1 MLRVL
6 AKAVNQIAPAGLGA
20 GGCDN
25 GFDTPAAQQGNGE
38 TADAARAAIR
48 RDIEDGYEM
57 MTRFLNSMQSDA
69 ESRRRNT
76 RR

>member
-1 MLRVL
+1 WEVL
-6 AKAVNQIAPAGLGA
+6 EALERR
-20 GGCDN
+20 D
-25 GFDTPAAQQGNGE
+25 
-38 TADAARAAIR
+38 ADAARAAIR